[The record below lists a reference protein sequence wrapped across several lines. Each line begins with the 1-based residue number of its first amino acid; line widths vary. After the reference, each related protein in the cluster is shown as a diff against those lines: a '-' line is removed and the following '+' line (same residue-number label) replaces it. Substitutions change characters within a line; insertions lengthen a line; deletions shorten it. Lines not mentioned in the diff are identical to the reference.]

1 MPGTFRFS
9 GGSEDVSKSQ
19 PPPVAPRVTVQSWQ
33 PTPVA
38 PLDGSL
44 NIYGNHVRSGS
55 VDSLDSSSGSSVS
68 SSSSSGSHTRQLS
81 GDSGEFIPTR
91 TLSKNPSVSA
101 YNPLQFVKVQSPLY
115 RKAEQQIKLAK
126 EVKIARETLKE
137 GEEEWQSNLDNWKSR
152 RRKASERVFQRAEE
166 MRQIEAEEQLRQ
178 QQQQQRKI
186 KTFSEI
192 VEKRSQKK
200 HNYNFDLYMGQGD
213 DSGLGA
219 TPEPEDQDSS
229 LDNLNSTARSDI
241 SEDVT
246 SESESV
252 DSDARCS
259 DKTIEKEPPEV
270 PKKPFSWLSR
280 KNQCAESYKM
290 NNSPEEIL
298 NSSLQHKEVF
308 HVDNSSAEPSDIE
321 GHAGD
326 IETLSSE
333 DDAGYCGPVRNVD
346 SGLESLRDSHR
357 ACDVA
362 DSASDFSQDGC
373 TGLDKANHDT
383 DISADTRSDVKQDRK
398 GLMIDGSDETLK
410 GEGCEMSLK
419 LFLKQNGDSKGFG
432 FNLKGGKDQS
442 SKAYVDSISP
452 GGAAE
457 AAGLLA
463 GDVIL
468 SINGEKTFSN
478 SHSSLVFAVKQAVY
492 VGQLDLVIWRLT
504 RKGTA
509 IDEIKMREEKETA
522 QKKGSSFAD
531 KIAMFSNGV
540 NSAAVSPCPPPVAPR
555 TSVSVSKAAKSEETK
570 KESLVLRRKSAF
582 ECSPAGDQV
591 KKRWSSCVSSENS
604 VSSKLTNGERRHSVD
619 FTKPDEKVAP
629 TSKKAPP
636 PPVPIKPKVKSR
648 VQNSEQTSY
657 DEVNRNKVD
666 VPVEQSVSRK
676 CELNVESKSEDPV
689 NICKLDS
696 VSVPNGQEN
705 IDESQCTLSTH
716 LHEQTVNAS
725 VLSSHSEIEKTVS
738 ISEQVANNVESCS
751 DLGKRSLPT
760 GNIVENVLLNIS
772 KSPDHS
778 CENQHFESSS
788 SLTSVHL
795 LDAQATEA
803 VVSPDDGLL
812 NSDEST
818 RIPLEDELIP
828 SVTESN
834 MSNSGTYIYASE
846 KINSTSEGD
855 ESPYLPLNEHSS
867 LNGSAKDIYSNQ
879 AVYTGSLTDQA
890 LSLEEERNRSVDS
903 VNFTENTFDTEDL
916 CVQLKDV
923 EYRCDH
929 LIIDP
934 DTNSEGRESHVEI
947 NVPPLCLTL
956 EKIDEDDVVSA
967 STTTSSE
974 TPDTETVIEHFPS
987 NVSPLPNDDVISEN
1001 LNIEPQDS
1009 SFDLSLHNATVPA
1022 AENCIPESIL
1032 PSENSIPES
1041 SNETSDQSV
1050 AIPAS
1055 ETEVAT
1061 DHKHIESSFVEVES
1075 TTHFRETFS
1084 RSQDDDV
1091 PLTEDVIDEIEM
1103 RLMLQLEQQGEIED
1117 MSVDQDEPLED
1128 EVNRQL
1134 MYLSDDADLLED
1146 LDAPPRHA
1154 VPPSEPPPPPPP
1166 PDMEAEENKTPPLM
1180 RVNST
1185 KRIKKEI
1192 SRRRS
1197 DFLGLDSGEVIDV
1210 DNIPPRPSGL
1220 EELYKSEM
1228 QIERE
1233 QRLWLE
1239 KRLSL
1244 AEPLPEETASFD
1256 APTSDI
1262 LNSDYTYYPNK
1273 MPEVLDAEV
1282 YDAVASEYTRT
1293 EKQDLKEVCPAE
1305 DNFLPQ
1311 SPADSLEKAVPE
1323 KTTDNAETTSPG
1335 ESPQHKAKQH
1345 IQSLGAA
1352 PRAKIMDSDK
1362 WITQAEK
1369 NPASKRRSV
1378 DPVLQESRGTQN
1390 FWLAQEAEKRN
1401 SFQRIS
1407 PQPHNVV
1414 DRRYSMPPAYGGSR
1428 QHPDVTVR
1436 TWGDR
1441 ELSFQQRPKSAVWDA
1456 SSRSAAYDPYL
1467 ESCYSSYS
1475 GTSRVPLSHS
1485 QYETQAY
1492 SQRHPIDL
1500 RRCSYCR
1507 EELSDG
1513 SAMGIEAL
1521 QLYFHIECFHCCVC
1535 GLQLGNGSCG
1545 TDVQVKNNQLYCP
1558 SCFTLD

>member
-9 GGSEDVSKSQ
+9 GGSEDVSKPQ

-44 NIYGNHVRSGS
+44 NMYGNHVRSGS

-68 SSSSSGSHTRQLS
+68 SSSSSGSHTRQHS

-91 TLSKNPSVSA
+91 TLNKNPSVSA

-126 EVKIARETLKE
+126 EVKIARGTLKE

-152 RRKASERVFQRAEE
+152 RRKVSERVFQRAEE

-178 QQQQQRKI
+178 HQQQQRKI

-229 LDNLNSTARSDI
+229 LDNLNSTPISDV

-259 DKTIEKEPPEV
+259 EKTIDKEPPEV
-270 PKKPFSWLSR
+270 PKKPYLWLSR
-280 KNQCAESYKM
+280 KNQCAESFKM
-290 NNSPEEIL
+290 NSSSEEVL
-298 NSSLQHKEVF
+298 NSSLQHKEIF
-308 HVDNSSAEPSDIE
+308 HADNPSSAEPSDIE

-333 DDAGYCGPVRNVD
+333 DDAGYCGPVRNAD
-346 SGLESLRDSHR
+346 SGLGSLSDGHR
-357 ACDVA
+357 VCDVV
-362 DSASDFSQDGC
+362 DSASDFSQDSC

-383 DISADTRSDVKQDRK
+383 DPHTTADDRSGVRQDRNEVK
-398 GLMIDGSDETLK
+398 VDSPEGTAK
-410 GEGCEMSLK
+410 GEGREINMK
-419 LFLKQNGDSKGFG
+419 LFLKQSGDSKGFG
-432 FNLKGGKDQS
+432 FSLKGGKDQS
-442 SKAYVDSISP
+442 SKAYIDSISP

-457 AAGLLA
+457 AAGLHV

-468 SINGEKTFSN
+468 SINGEKTCSN

-492 VGQLDLVIWRLT
+492 IGQLDLVIWRHT
-504 RKGTA
+504 RGSAT
-509 IDEIKMREEKETA
+509 DEMKMREEKETLH
-522 QKKGSSFAD
+522 KKGSSFAD

-540 NSAAVSPCPPPVAPR
+540 SSHTTPCPPPVAPR
-555 TSVSVSKAAKSEETK
+555 TSVSLAKATKPEEPK
-570 KESLVLRRKSAF
+570 KESLVFRRKSAF

-604 VSSKLTNGERRHSVD
+604 VSSKLTNGERRHSLD
-619 FTKPDEKVAP
+619 FTKPVDKLAHTNC

-636 PPVPIKPKVKSR
+636 PPVPVKPKVKSR
-648 VQNSEQTSY
+648 VQNSEHHASC

-666 VPVEQSVSRK
+666 VSVDQSVSRYH
-676 CELNVESKSEDPV
+676 EQNVEGKSEDPV
-689 NICKLDS
+689 NICKLGS
-696 VSVPNGQEN
+696 VSVPNGQESVG
-705 IDESQCTLSTH
+705 EPQCTLSTH
-716 LHEQTVNAS
+716 LHERFVNAD
-725 VLSSHSEIEKTVS
+725 VVHSHSESVEKIVS
-738 ISEQVANNVESCS
+738 VSNQVANNVESS
-751 DLGKRSLPT
+751 PDLEESSLLM
-760 GNIVENVLLNIS
+760 GNTVENVLHNIPE
-772 KSPDHS
+772 SPDHS
-778 CENQHFESSS
+778 CEKQHFESSS
-788 SLTSVHL
+788 SLSFMHS
-795 LDAQATEA
+795 LDTQDFEA
-803 VVSPDDGLL
+803 VTPPADGLL
-812 NSDEST
+812 NTNESAGIPVKDELSPLATECNISDTGICSPEKVSSMSEVDESWYLLKNEQSSPSGSEKSISSDE
-818 RIPLEDELIP
+818 IMY
-828 SVTESN
+828 TEN
-834 MSNSGTYIYASE
+834 
-846 KINSTSEGD
+846 
-855 ESPYLPLNEHSS
+855 LPDNTLSS
-867 LNGSAKDIYSNQ
+867 
-879 AVYTGSLTDQA
+879 
-890 LSLEEERNRSVDS
+890 EEENSSPVDS
-903 VNFTENTFDTEDL
+903 VKVIENTAGTEDL
-916 CVQLKDV
+916 SVQLMDV
-923 EYRCDH
+923 EQRLDH
-929 LIIDP
+929 LVVDA
-934 DTNSEGRESHVEI
+934 DTNFEGRENHFEM

-987 NVSPLPNDDVISEN
+987 NVSPLPNDDIISEN

-1009 SFDLSLHNATVPA
+1009 SFDLPLHTVTVPA
-1022 AENCIPESIL
+1022 AENNLL
-1032 PSENSIPES
+1032 PMENSIPENS
-1041 SNETSDQSV
+1041 SETNNQSV
-1050 AIPAS
+1050 AVPAS
-1055 ETEVAT
+1055 ENEVITEHEHV
-1061 DHKHIESSFVEVES
+1061 IESSFVEVES
-1075 TTHFRETFS
+1075 ATHFRETFS

-1103 RLMLQLEQQGEIED
+1103 RLMQQLEQQVELED
-1117 MSVDQDEPLED
+1117 MSADQDVPLED

-1146 LDAPPRHA
+1146 LDAPPRHV

-1166 PDMEAEENKTPPLM
+1166 PEMEAEENKTPPLM

-1192 SRRRS
+1192 YRRRS
-1197 DFLGLDSGEVIDV
+1197 DFLGLDSGEGIDI
-1210 DNIPPRPSGL
+1210 DNIPPRPPGL

-1228 QIERE
+1228 EIERE

-1244 AEPLPEETASFD
+1244 AEPLPGETSFD
-1256 APTSDI
+1256 APTSVT
-1262 LNSDYTYYPNK
+1262 LNSDYTYYPDN

-1282 YDAVASEYTRT
+1282 FDAVASEYTGT
-1293 EKQDLKEVCPAE
+1293 EKQELKEVCPQE
-1305 DNFLPQ
+1305 ESFLPQ
-1311 SPADSLEKAVPE
+1311 SPDDSLEKVTPE
-1323 KTTDNAETTSPG
+1323 NPADNENVGPG

-1369 NPASKRRSV
+1369 NPTSKRRSV
-1378 DPVLQESRGTQN
+1378 DPVFQENRGTQN
-1390 FWLAQEAEKRN
+1390 FWLAKEAEKRN
-1401 SFQRIS
+1401 SFQRTN

-1414 DRRYSMPPAYGGSR
+1414 DRRYSMPPAYSGTR

-1441 ELSFQQRPKSAVWDA
+1441 EPSFQQRPKSAVWDA
-1456 SSRSAAYDPYL
+1456 SSRSVAYDPYL

-1475 GTSRVPLSHS
+1475 GASRVPLSHS

-1492 SQRHPIDL
+1492 SQGHPIDL

-1507 EELSDG
+1507 EELTDG